1 MKSFVRQAACAV
13 CVGAAILGTA
23 FTAVAQAPAEI
34 AQRQEVMKANGGAMR
49 VLAPIV
55 RGEAPWNAQAAG
67 AAAAS
72 ARDAAARAQ
81 TLFPAGTGPDKGQTA
96 ALPAIWE
103 RKAEFE
109 AIFDRQVAAASNLVT
124 LAAANNEAGFK
135 AAFPALGQT
144 CGACHTPFRR
154 PAN

>member
-1 MKSFVRQAACAV
+1 MKYFVRQAAFALGV
-13 CVGAAILGTA
+13 GILFAGTSFGAA
-23 FTAVAQAPAEI
+23 AQNPAEI
-34 AQRQEVMKANGGAMR
+34 AQRQELMKANGGAMR
-49 VLAPIV
+49 VLTPMV

-67 AAAAS
+67 QAAAS
-72 ARDAAARAQ
+72 ARDAATKAKA
-81 TLFPAGTGPDKGQTA
+81 LFPVGTGPDKGQTA

-109 AIFDRQVAAASNLVT
+109 AIFDRQIAAASNLVT

-135 AAFPALGQT
+135 AGFPALGQT

>member
-1 MKSFVRQAACAV
+1 MQPMVRRTLTAAAFAAAV
-13 CVGAAILGTA
+13 LGTA
-23 FTAVAQAPAEI
+23 FGAAAQAPAEI
-34 AQRQEVMKANGGAMR
+34 AQRQEVMKGNGAGMR
-49 VLAPIV
+49 ALTPIV

-67 AAAAS
+67 QAAAS
-72 ARDAAARAQ
+72 IQAGAQRAKS
-81 TLFPAGTGPDKGQTA
+81 LFPAGSIGQSA

-103 RKAEFE
+103 RKAEFD
-109 AIFDRQVAAASNLVT
+109 AIFDRQIAAAGELVR

>member
-1 MKSFVRQAACAV
+1 MRRLRRRSNSRYGIHGCRSGTGRNCPAAGGHEGQRRRDACAR
-13 CVGAAILGTA
+13 THR
-23 FTAVAQAPAEI
+23 P
-34 AQRQEVMKANGGAMR
+34 
-49 VLAPIV
+49 PIV

-72 ARDAAARAQ
+72 ARDAAARAK

-103 RKAEFE
+103 RKAEFD

-124 LAAANNEAGFK
+124 LAAANDEAGFK
-135 AAFPALGQT
+135 AGFAALGQT

>member
-1 MKSFVRQAACAV
+1 MQSMVRRTLTAAALAAAV
-13 CVGAAILGTA
+13 LGTA
-23 FTAVAQAPAEI
+23 FGAAAQAPAEI
-34 AQRQEVMKANGGAMR
+34 AQRQELMKGNGAGMR
-49 VLAPIV
+49 TLTPIV

-67 AAAAS
+67 QAAAS
-72 ARDAAARAQ
+72 MQAGAQRAKA
-81 TLFPAGTGPDKGQTA
+81 LFPAGSIGQSA

-103 RKAEFE
+103 RKAEFD
-109 AIFDRQVAAASNLVT
+109 AIFDRQAAAAGELVR
-124 LAAANNEAGFK
+124 LAAANDEAGFK

>member
-1 MKSFVRQAACAV
+1 MKSFVRQAACAAF
-13 CVGAAILGTA
+13 VGAAIFGTA
-23 FTAVAQAPAEI
+23 VTAVAQAPAEI

-55 RGEAPWNAQAAG
+55 RGEAPWNAH
-67 AAAAS
+67 
-72 ARDAAARAQ
+72 
-81 TLFPAGTGPDKGQTA
+81 FPAGTGPDKGQTA

-103 RKAEFE
+103 RKAEFD

-124 LAAANNEAGFK
+124 LAAANDEAGFK
-135 AAFPALGQT
+135 AGFAALGQT

>member
-1 MKSFVRQAACAV
+1 MQSMVRRTLTAAAFAAAV
-13 CVGAAILGTA
+13 LCTAFGAA
-23 FTAVAQAPAEI
+23 AQAPAEI
-34 AQRQEVMKANGGAMR
+34 AQRQEVMKGNGAGMR
-49 VLAPIV
+49 TLTPLV

-67 AAAAS
+67 QAAAS
-72 ARDAAARAQ
+72 IQAGAQRAKA
-81 TLFPAGTGPDKGQTA
+81 LFPAGSGAGQTA

-109 AIFDRQVAAASNLVT
+109 AIFDRQIAAAGELVR